1 MTSDTKKCSTKKRY
15 NTSDELAYIKS
26 GKIEFKGAGKIV
38 RTFKITVMPQNDIC
52 PYGKVYPRNDTN
64 KDNNKIPKPEE

>member
-1 MTSDTKKCSTKKRY
+1 MK
-15 NTSDELAYIKS
+15 
-26 GKIEFKGAGKIV
+26 FKGAGKIV
-38 RTFKITVMPQNDIC
+38 RTFRITVMPQNDIC